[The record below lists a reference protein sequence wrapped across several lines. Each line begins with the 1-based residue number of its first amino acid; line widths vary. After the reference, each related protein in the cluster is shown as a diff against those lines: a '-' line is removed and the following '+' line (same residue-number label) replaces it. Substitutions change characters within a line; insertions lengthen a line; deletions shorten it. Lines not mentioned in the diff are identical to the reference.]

1 MPLTPKRAKL
11 NTTVIVDWR
20 YERKGRHQLVG
31 ILDSVER
38 GLERA
43 VNGAFARTFRSGV
56 QPVEIASALK
66 RELDIGAVIV
76 DRDRVLAPNRF
87 TVRVSPKDAERLQN
101 LGAALEQE
109 LRGVVLKHA
118 KRQSYQLL
126 GEPDVEVSADD
137 SLTTGVLE
145 IDASRVEGSVDWVAA
160 IDVDGTRH
168 ELPRGT
174 TTVGRGS
181 DCGIRISDTAASR
194 KHLELIWD
202 GSAGIARDL
211 GSTNGSKING
221 QRFRE
226 AALAQ
231 GITISIGQTQLTF
244 QMVPSRDHAA
254 ARPAQPAAATRPA
267 STVRSQQAPAPA
279 QPAPRQETRS
289 AQVPPAADP
298 NNFPLPSAR
307 QAPTNAGQA
316 PSAAETPSAGPLP
329 SAGSAGGASAAPRAG
344 GPVRGRTPAP
354 GADRAGE
361 QAGGDTPGIDEDFW
375 RGL

>member
-1 MPLTPKRAKL
+1 
-11 NTTVIVDWR
+11 
-20 YERKGRHQLVG
+20 VG

-87 TVRVSPKDAERLQN
+87 VVRVSEKDAARLLQ
-101 LGAALEQE
+101 LGGTLEQE

-126 GEPDVEVSADD
+126 GEPDVEIREDASITA
-137 SLTTGVLE
+137 GVLQV
-145 IDASRVEGSVDWVAA
+145 DASRVEGAVDWVAVV
-160 IDVDGTRH
+160 DVDGARH
-168 ELPRGT
+168 ELRRGT

-181 DCGIRISDTAASR
+181 DCGIRIGDNAASR

-202 GSAGIARDL
+202 GAAGIARDL

-226 AALAQ
+226 AALSP
-231 GITISIGQTQLTF
+231 GTIITIGQTGLQFQL
-244 QMVPSRDHAA
+244 VPGRSAVAQRT
-254 ARPAQPAAATRPA
+254 PAPAAPTRATP
-267 STVRSQQAPAPA
+267 APAPA
-279 QPAPRQETRS
+279 PQTSAPPRPTTPAAPAPESTPAPRRS
-289 AQVPPAADP
+289 A
-298 NNFPLPSAR
+298 
-307 QAPTNAGQA
+307 APTPNPNAT
-316 PSAAETPSAGPLP
+316 PSAA
-329 SAGSAGGASAAPRAG
+329 
-344 GPVRGRTPAP
+344 
-354 GADRAGE
+354 
-361 QAGGDTPGIDEDFW
+361 PGIDEDFW

>member
-1 MPLTPKRAKL
+1 M
-11 NTTVIVDWR
+11 
-20 YERKGRHQLVG
+20 G

-87 TVRVSPKDAERLQN
+87 TVRVSLKDAERLQN

-126 GEPDVEVSADD
+126 GEPDVEVRADE

-145 IDASRVEGSVDWVAA
+145 IDAARVEGSVSWTAA
-160 IDVDGTRH
+160 VDVDGTRH

-181 DCGIRISDTAASR
+181 DCGIRITDNAASR

-226 AALAQ
+226 AALAP
-231 GITISIGQTQLTF
+231 GITITIGQTSLTF
-244 QMVPSRDHAA
+244 QLVPARERTAQPSR
-254 ARPAQPAAATRPA
+254 PAAAPT
-267 STVRSQQAPAPA
+267 APLPSA
-279 QPAPRQETRS
+279 ERS
-289 AQVPPAADP
+289 ASVPPAADP
-298 NNFPLPSAR
+298 GNFPAAR
-307 QAPTNAGQA
+307 
-316 PSAAETPSAGPLP
+316 GPR
-329 SAGSAGGASAAPRAG
+329 SAAPQSRSAR
-344 GPVRGRTPAP
+344 PNA
-354 GADRAGE
+354 ADP
-361 QAGGDTPGIDEDFW
+361 QGGDTPGIDQDFW

>member
-1 MPLTPKRAKL
+1 M
-11 NTTVIVDWR
+11 
-20 YERKGRHQLVG
+20 G

-87 TVRVSPKDAERLQN
+87 TVRVSLKDAERLQN

-126 GEPDVEVSADD
+126 GEPDVEVRADE

-145 IDASRVEGSVDWVAA
+145 IDAARVEGSVSWTAA
-160 IDVDGTRH
+160 VDVDGTRH

-181 DCGIRISDTAASR
+181 DCGIRITDNAASR

-226 AALAQ
+226 AALAP
-231 GITISIGQTQLTF
+231 GITITIGQTSLTF
-244 QMVPSRDHAA
+244 QLVPARERTAQPSR
-254 ARPAQPAAATRPA
+254 PAAAPQHRSPA
-267 STVRSQQAPAPA
+267 
-279 QPAPRQETRS
+279 ERS
-289 AQVPPAADP
+289 ASVPPAADP
-298 NNFPLPSAR
+298 GNFPAAR
-307 QAPTNAGQA
+307 
-316 PSAAETPSAGPLP
+316 GPR
-329 SAGSAGGASAAPRAG
+329 SAAPQSRSAR
-344 GPVRGRTPAP
+344 PNA
-354 GADRAGE
+354 ADP
-361 QAGGDTPGIDEDFW
+361 QGGDTPGIDQDFW

>member
-1 MPLTPKRAKL
+1 M
-11 NTTVIVDWR
+11 
-20 YERKGRHQLVG
+20 G

-66 RELDIGAVIV
+66 RELDIGAVVV

-87 TVRVSPKDAERLQN
+87 VVRVSEKDADRLYQ
-101 LGAALEQE
+101 LGSTLGQE
-109 LRGVVLKHA
+109 LRGIIVKHA

-126 GEPDVEVSADD
+126 GEPDVEIRSD
-137 SLTTGVLE
+137 SSITVGVLQV
-145 IDASRVEGSVDWVAA
+145 DASRVEGAVDWVAA

-168 ELPRGT
+168 ELGRGT

-181 DCGIRISDTAASR
+181 DCGIRISDNAASR

-202 GSAGIARDL
+202 GAAGIARDL

-226 AALAQ
+226 AALSP
-231 GITISIGQTQLTF
+231 GTVITIGQTSLQFQL
-244 QMVPSRDHAA
+244 VPGRESSRRAA
-254 ARPAQPAAATRPA
+254 PPAPTRAQPAQSAQPPQPARPAQRLT
-267 STVRSQQAPAPA
+267 
-279 QPAPRQETRS
+279 
-289 AQVPPAADP
+289 PPAD
-298 NNFPLPSAR
+298 F
-307 QAPTNAGQA
+307 
-316 PSAAETPSAGPLP
+316 PSAAPSAGP
-329 SAGSAGGASAAPRAG
+329 APRAADA
-344 GPVRGRTPAP
+344 PDRGVGRSTPRTSNPKPARD
-354 GADRAGE
+354 AA
-361 QAGGDTPGIDEDFW
+361 PGIDEDFW

>member
-1 MPLTPKRAKL
+1 M
-11 NTTVIVDWR
+11 
-20 YERKGRHQLVG
+20 G

-66 RELDIGAVIV
+66 RELDIGAVVV

-87 TVRVSPKDAERLQN
+87 VVRVSEKDAERLHQ
-101 LGAALEQE
+101 LGGTLEQE

-126 GEPDVEVSADD
+126 GEPDVEIRRDTSI
-137 SLTTGVLE
+137 TPGVLE
-145 IDASRVEGSVDWVAA
+145 VDASRVEGAVDWIAA
-160 IDVDGTRH
+160 VDVDGTRH
-168 ELPRGT
+168 ELRRGT

-181 DCGIRISDTAASR
+181 DCGIRITDNAASR

-202 GSAGIARDL
+202 GAAGIARDL

-226 AALAQ
+226 AALSP
-231 GITISIGQTQLTF
+231 GTVISIGQTNLQFQL
-244 QMVPSRDHAA
+244 VPGRSGASGAQRPPEAAPTRAQAAPRREAA
-254 ARPAQPAAATRPA
+254 ARPE
-267 STVRSQQAPAPA
+267 PAP
-279 QPAPRQETRS
+279 QRGPVPA
-289 AQVPPAADP
+289 DFP
-298 NNFPLPSAR
+298 NAL
-307 QAPTNAGQA
+307 
-316 PSAAETPSAGPLP
+316 PSAGPAAGP
-329 SAGSAGGASAAPRAG
+329 ASGSDRGARRSASRTSNSEPASDAA
-344 GPVRGRTPAP
+344 
-354 GADRAGE
+354 
-361 QAGGDTPGIDEDFW
+361 PGIDEDFW

>member
-1 MPLTPKRAKL
+1 M
-11 NTTVIVDWR
+11 
-20 YERKGRHQLVG
+20 G

-87 TVRVSPKDAERLQN
+87 IVRVSEKDASRLQQ
-101 LGAALEQE
+101 LGGTLEEE

-126 GEPDVEVSADD
+126 GEPDVEIREDRSI
-137 SLTTGVLE
+137 TPGVLE
-145 IDASRVEGSVDWVAA
+145 IDASRVEGAVDWVAA
-160 IDVDGTRH
+160 IDVDGARH
-168 ELPRGT
+168 ELRRGT
-174 TTVGRGS
+174 TTVGRGT
-181 DCGIRISDTAASR
+181 DCGIRIGDNAASR

-226 AALAQ
+226 AALSP
-231 GITISIGQTQLTF
+231 GTIITIGQTSLQFQL
-244 QMVPSRDHAA
+244 VPGRSTSQSLPQRSAPQRSAEPHNPPPLRRSTAA
-254 ARPAQPAAATRPA
+254 AKPAKPAGAE
-267 STVRSQQAPAPA
+267 APA
-279 QPAPRQETRS
+279 QPAPPKRHT
-289 AQVPPAADP
+289 
-298 NNFPLPSAR
+298 AR
-307 QAPTNAGQA
+307 NTDDA
-316 PSAAETPSAGPLP
+316 
-329 SAGSAGGASAAPRAG
+329 
-344 GPVRGRTPAP
+344 RGT
-354 GADRAGE
+354 
-361 QAGGDTPGIDEDFW
+361 TPGIDEDFW

>member
-1 MPLTPKRAKL
+1 M
-11 NTTVIVDWR
+11 
-20 YERKGRHQLVG
+20 
-31 ILDSVER
+31 DSVER

-87 TVRVSPKDAERLQN
+87 VVRVAPKDAERLQN
-101 LGAALEQE
+101 VGHTLEQE
-109 LRGVVLKHA
+109 LRGVVVKHA

-126 GEPDVEVSADD
+126 GDPDVEIRSDG
-137 SLTTGVLE
+137 SLTVGVLE
-145 IDASRVEGSVDWVAA
+145 VDASRVEGAVDWVAV
-160 IDVDGTRH
+160 IEVDGTKH

-181 DCGIRISDTAASR
+181 DCGIRITDNAASR

-202 GSAGIARDL
+202 GAAGIARDL

-226 AALAQ
+226 AALAP
-231 GITISIGQTQLTF
+231 GIVITIGQTALRF
-244 QMVPSRDHAA
+244 QMAPGRSSRK
-254 ARPAQPAAATRPA
+254 PATQPP
-267 STVRSQQAPAPA
+267 RS
-279 QPAPRQETRS
+279 
-289 AQVPPAADP
+289 
-298 NNFPLPSAR
+298 
-307 QAPTNAGQA
+307 
-316 PSAAETPSAGPLP
+316 
-329 SAGSAGGASAAPRAG
+329 ASAAPVEQSRPAQQSR
-344 GPVRGRTPAP
+344 PAEQNRPAP
-354 GADRAGE
+354 QNRPNATPLPSEMPSAGE
-361 QAGGDTPGIDEDFW
+361 TPGIDQDFW